1 MFIEISTGLHRRWK
15 AISPSKRKRIYTQ
28 MQASIIAIC
37 MALLVVLTLLPRP
50 TGTQSRRQNSVE
62 DEYEWEEAE
71 EDQRCE
77 MVVKCKPVKTDTSSS
92 SNQKSTNAPETSTY
106 RVPLKP
112 YGAPFNPMA
121 EGGSVMWQKM
131 GATPKNVIKSG
142 KKSKTTTTATTT
154 TTTSTSALYGS
165 KIDNEINE
173 KEKNV
178 RSFRGKKK
186 YKAVKG
192 RVDFDEFLSVC
203 HFFFHH
209 SLSLAKQH
217 LG

>member
-1 MFIEISTGLHRRWK
+1 
-15 AISPSKRKRIYTQ
+15 
-28 MQASIIAIC
+28 
-37 MALLVVLTLLPRP
+37 
-50 TGTQSRRQNSVE
+50 
-62 DEYEWEEAE
+62 
-71 EDQRCE
+71 
-77 MVVKCKPVKTDTSSS
+77 
-92 SNQKSTNAPETSTY
+92 
-106 RVPLKP
+106 
-112 YGAPFNPMA
+112 
-121 EGGSVMWQKM
+121 MWQKM

-192 RVDFDEFLSVC
+192 RVDFDEFLTDSIII
-203 HFFFHH
+203 
-209 SLSLAKQH
+209 Q
-217 LG
+217 